1 VRRQHSRVAP
11 ARGRTQ
17 ILAAC
22 RYCLDPER
30 LKRTVMTALIVGTV
44 LTLLNQ
50 ADVLAAGE
58 ATSITYLKCTA
69 NYIVPFVV
77 ANAGMLIG
85 RGTP

>member
-1 VRRQHSRVAP
+1 MP
-11 ARGRTQ
+11 GRTR
-17 ILAAC
+17 ILSAF
-22 RYCLDPER
+22 RYCREPER
-30 LKRTVMTALIVGTV
+30 VKRTLTTALIVGTV

-50 ADVLAAGE
+50 VDVVVSGE
-58 ATSITYLKCTA
+58 ATSITYLKCMA